1 MASCTKITK
10 DKRHPSTSSRLAA
23 FKSPLAL
30 AATWRNQRNWSESCA
45 TRAPNFPFFLPSLC
59 SDLFIYSRLCW
70 HRPPVSNNGEFSLKL
85 FNERNEFFLLAQSTA
100 RRSSYSAKCFSGQG
114 KHHEMKCQEINWTN
128 EPLQTV
134 ARQMDGGWTRKDGRG
149 RCGWNRTWGN
159 RTVKVVFAH
168 HACVFCGDSRTVIL
182 LGRPS
187 LKKKWKVSP
196 EKKNDF
202 SREPSSAAAGDESCG
217 SWLLITTRRYTHIFH
232 ANENTASHAQL
243 RNKSAQILIF
253 KSFFFQNNK
262 RKIYEILWEDGG
274 YFLNILFIFRQI

>member
-10 DKRHPSTSSRLAA
+10 DKRHPSNSSRLAA
-23 FKSPLAL
+23 FKSPLAS

-187 LKKKWKVSP
+187 LKKKM
-196 EKKNDF
+196 
-202 SREPSSAAAGDESCG
+202 
-217 SWLLITTRRYTHIFH
+217 
-232 ANENTASHAQL
+232 
-243 RNKSAQILIF
+243 
-253 KSFFFQNNK
+253 KSFSGKKKWFQP
-262 RKIYEILWEDGG
+262 RTFECCCRWWILRLLTADHDSSLHTHFSCQWKHSQSRTIEKQECANFD
-274 YFLNILFIFRQI
+274 F